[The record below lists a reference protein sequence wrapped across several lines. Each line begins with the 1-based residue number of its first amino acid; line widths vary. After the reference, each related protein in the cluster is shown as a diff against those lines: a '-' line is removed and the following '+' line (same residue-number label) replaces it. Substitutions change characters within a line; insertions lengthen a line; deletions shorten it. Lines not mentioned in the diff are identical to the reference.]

1 MAGMNGAQ
9 SLVKSLVASGIDTC
23 FANPGTSEM
32 HFVGALDSAPELRAV
47 LCLFEGVATGAADG
61 FARMTG
67 RPAATLLHLGAG
79 FANSAS
85 NLHNARRAGSAIV
98 NVVGD
103 HATYHQ
109 QYDAPLTSDVAAIA
123 RPFSHWVHSGTS
135 SKTIGGD
142 AARAVQAARE
152 APGRIAT
159 LILPADT
166 AWGEADGVAVPLPLP
181 GPAPVAGEAVALA
194 KELLTNGG
202 KCAVLL
208 RGHAVLSAEGLELAG
223 RIRKR
228 TGAQLLCDT
237 FAPRLERGAGVV
249 AVERLPYFAEML
261 TDFLKDLDSIVLVGS
276 QPPVGFFAY
285 PGKPSWCLP
294 EGCRIHYLA
303 QPHEDGAGA
312 LAALA
317 DLLGAKE
324 ADERPALA
332 LPDAPEGK
340 FNAFT
345 LGQALA
351 RVLPENAVIS
361 DDGATSSGPVL
372 AALATAPRHIHM
384 ALTGG
389 SIGQG
394 LPLAVGA
401 AVAAPTRKVVCM
413 TGDGSGLYMPQALWT
428 MAREQLD
435 IVTIVFANRA
445 YKILSVE
452 MARVGVDAPGPK
464 ANAMFELDNPYVD
477 WVSLANGFGVPAARA
492 ETIEE
497 FAAQIEVAMASKGP
511 ILIEAVL
518 A

>member
-1 MAGMNGAQ
+1 MNGAL

-32 HFVGALDSAPELRAV
+32 HFVAALDSAPELRAV

-79 FANSAS
+79 LANGAS
-85 NLHNARRAGSAIV
+85 NLHNARRAGSPIV

-109 QYDAPLTSDVAAIA
+109 QYDAPLASDVAGIA

-166 AWGEADGVAVPLPLP
+166 AWGEADTVA
-181 GPAPVAGEAVALA
+181 PALPVAGPATVTDEAVALA

-202 KCAVLL
+202 NSAILL
-208 RGHAVLSAEGLELAG
+208 RGGAVLSAEGLEIAG
-223 RIRKR
+223 RIRRK
-228 TGAQLLCDT
+228 TGARIFCDT
-237 FAPRLERGAGVV
+237 FAPRIERGAGIV
-249 AVERLPYFAEML
+249 APERLPYFSEML
-261 TDFLKDLDSIVLVGS
+261 TEFLAELDSVVLVGA

-294 EGCRIHYLA
+294 EKCRIHYLV

-317 DLLGAKE
+317 DALGANE
-324 ADERPALA
+324 PDERPVLA

-340 FNAFT
+340 LNTFA

-351 RVLPENAVIS
+351 RCLPENAVIS

-372 AALATAPRHIHM
+372 AALATARPHVHL

-394 LPLAVGA
+394 LPVAIGA
-401 AVAAPTRKVVCM
+401 AVAAPQRKVICM

-435 IVTIVFANRA
+435 IVTIVFANRE
-445 YKILSVE
+445 YKILNVE
-452 MARVGVDAPGPK
+452 MLRVGVEQPGPK
-464 ANAMFELDNPYVD
+464 AKAMFDLNDPFVD

-492 ETIEE
+492 ESIEQ
-497 FAAQIEVAMASKGP
+497 FSAQIEAAMAAKGP
-511 ILIEAVL
+511 RLIEAVL
-518 A
+518 V

>member
-1 MAGMNGAQ
+1 MNGAQ

-79 FANSAS
+79 LANGAS

-109 QYDAPLTSDVAAIA
+109 QYDAPLASDVAGIA

-135 SKTIGGD
+135 ARTIGGD
-142 AARAVQAARE
+142 VARAVQAARQ

-166 AWGEADGVAVPLPLP
+166 AWGDADMVALPLP
-181 GPAPVAGEAVALA
+181 HADPAPVCDEAVTLA
-194 KELLTNGG
+194 QELLTNGG
-202 KCAVLL
+202 KCAILL

-223 RIRKR
+223 RIRKK

-237 FAPRLERGAGVV
+237 FAPRIERGAGVV

-261 TDFLKDLDSIVLVGS
+261 TDFLKDLDSLILVGS

-294 EGCRIHYLA
+294 EHCRIHYLA
-303 QPHEDGAGA
+303 QPHEDGQGA

-317 DLLGAKE
+317 KALGAIE
-324 ADERPALA
+324 PDEPAALA
-332 LPDAPEGK
+332 LPEAPEGK

-345 LGQALA
+345 IGQALA
-351 RVLPENAVIS
+351 RVLPEDAVIS

-372 AALATAPRHIHM
+372 AALATAPRHLHM

-394 LPLAVGA
+394 LPVAVGV
-401 AVAAPTRKVVCM
+401 AVAAPDRKVVCI

-435 IVTIVFANRA
+435 VVVIVFANRE

-452 MARVGVDAPGPK
+452 MARVGVEEPGPK
-464 ANAMFELDNPYVD
+464 ANAMFDLNNPFVD
-477 WVSLANGFGVPAARA
+477 WVALANGFGVPAARA
-492 ETIEE
+492 ATIEE
-497 FAAQIEVAMASKGP
+497 FSAQIGAAMANKGP
-511 ILIEAVL
+511 LLIEAVL
-518 A
+518 V

>member
-1 MAGMNGAQ
+1 MTMNGAQ
-9 SLVKSLVASGIDTC
+9 SLVGSLVASGIDTC

-79 FANSAS
+79 LANGAS
-85 NLHNARRAGSAIV
+85 NLHNAKRAGSPIV
-98 NVVGD
+98 NIVGD

-109 QYDAPLTSDVAAIA
+109 HYDAPLASDVAGIA

-135 SKTIGGD
+135 SKTVGGD

-166 AWGEADGVAVPLPLP
+166 AWGDADTVA
-181 GPAPVAGEAVALA
+181 PALAVSPPATVSDEAVALA
-194 KELLTNGG
+194 QELLTNGG
-202 KCAVLL
+202 KSAVLL
-208 RGHAVLSAEGLELAG
+208 RGHAVLSAEGLEIAG
-223 RIRKR
+223 RIRRK
-228 TGAQLLCDT
+228 TGARIFCDT
-237 FAPRLERGAGVV
+237 FAPRIERGAGVV

-261 TDFLKDLDSIVLVGS
+261 TDFLSELDSIVLVGA
-276 QPPVGFFAY
+276 QPPVCFFAY

-294 EGCRIHYLA
+294 DGCRIHYLA
-303 QPHEDGAGA
+303 QPHEEGARA

-317 DLLGAKE
+317 DALGANE
-324 ADERPALA
+324 PDASTELA
-332 LPDAPEGK
+332 LPEAPTDK
-340 FNAFT
+340 LNAFT

-351 RVLPENAVIS
+351 RVLPEDAVIS

-401 AVAAPTRKVVCM
+401 AVAAPERKVVCI
-413 TGDGSGLYMPQALWT
+413 TGDGAGLYMPQALWT

-435 IVTIVFANRA
+435 IVTIVFANRE

-452 MARVGVDAPGPK
+452 MMRVGVEQPGPK
-464 ANAMFELDNPYVD
+464 ANAMFDLNNPFVD

-497 FAAQIEVAMASKGP
+497 FSAAIEAAMASKGP
-511 ILIEAVL
+511 LLIEAVL
-518 A
+518 V

>member
-1 MAGMNGAQ
+1 MNGAQ

-61 FARMTG
+61 YARMSG
-67 RPAATLLHLGAG
+67 KPAATLLHLGAG
-79 FANSAS
+79 LANGAS
-85 NLHNARRAGSAIV
+85 NLHNARRAASPVV

-109 QYDAPLTSDVAAIA
+109 QYDAPLASDVAGIA
-123 RPFSHWVHSGTS
+123 RPFSHWVHSSSS
-135 SKTIGGD
+135 SKTVGGD
-142 AARAVQAARE
+142 AARAVQAARS
-152 APGRIAT
+152 APGQIAT
-159 LILPADT
+159 MILPADT
-166 AWGEADGVAVPLPLP
+166 AWGEADIVAPALPVSP
-181 GPAPVAGEAVALA
+181 PAPVCDEAVALA
-194 KELLTNGG
+194 QDMLTNGG
-202 KCAVLL
+202 KSAILM
-208 RGHAVLSAEGLELAG
+208 RGHAVLSAQGLEIAG
-223 RIRKR
+223 RIRRK
-228 TGAQLLCDT
+228 TGARVFCDT

-249 AVERLPYFAEML
+249 APERLPYFAEML
-261 TDFLKDLDSIVLVGS
+261 TDFLSELDSIVLVGA

-294 EGCRIHYLA
+294 EDCRIHYLA
-303 QPHEDGAGA
+303 APHEDGAGA

-317 DLLGAKE
+317 DALGADE
-324 ADERPALA
+324 PDERPKLT
-332 LPDAPEGK
+332 LPDAPSGK

-345 LGQALA
+345 IGQALA
-351 RVLPENAVIS
+351 RVLPEDAVLS

-372 AALATAPRHIHM
+372 AALEKAPRHIHM

-394 LPLAVGA
+394 LPVAIGA
-401 AVAAPTRKVVCM
+401 AVAAPERKVVCI
-413 TGDGSGLYMPQALWT
+413 TGDGAGLYMPQALWT

-435 IVTIVFANRA
+435 IVTIVFANRE

-452 MARVGVDAPGPK
+452 MMRVGVEEPGPK
-464 ANAMFELDNPYVD
+464 ANAMFDIGTPPVD
-477 WVSLANGFGVPAARA
+477 WVSLAKGFNVKATRA

-497 FAAQIEVAMASKGP
+497 FSAQIEEAMATTGP
-511 ILIEAVL
+511 HLIEAVL

>member
-1 MAGMNGAQ
+1 MTMNGAQ
-9 SLVKSLVASGIDTC
+9 SLVGSLVASGIDTC

-79 FANSAS
+79 LANGAS

-98 NVVGD
+98 NIVGD

-109 QYDAPLTSDVAAIA
+109 QYDAPLASDVAGIA

-166 AWGEADGVAVPLPLP
+166 AWGEADAVA
-181 GPAPVAGEAVALA
+181 PALPVAEAAKVSDEAVALA
-194 KELLTNGG
+194 QELLTNGG
-202 KCAVLL
+202 KSAVLL
-208 RGHAVLSAEGLELAG
+208 RGHAVLSSEGLEIAG
-223 RIRKR
+223 RIRRR
-228 TGAQLLCDT
+228 TGARIFCDT
-237 FAPRLERGAGVV
+237 FAPRIERGAGVV

-261 TDFLKDLDSIVLVGS
+261 TDFLSELDSIVLVGA

-294 EGCRIHYLA
+294 DRCRIHYLA

-317 DLLGAKE
+317 E
-324 ADERPALA
+324 ALDASEPDKVTELA
-332 LPDAPEGK
+332 LPDAPTDK

-351 RVLPENAVIS
+351 RVLPEHAVIS

-372 AALATAPRHIHM
+372 AALATAPRHVHM

-394 LPLAVGA
+394 LPVAVGA
-401 AVAAPTRKVVCM
+401 AVAAPDRKVVCI
-413 TGDGSGLYMPQALWT
+413 TGDGAGLYMPQALWT

-435 IVTIVFANRA
+435 IVTIVFANRE

-452 MARVGVDAPGPK
+452 MMRVGVEQPGPK
-464 ANAMFELDNPYVD
+464 ANAMFDLNNPYVD

-497 FAAQIEVAMASKGP
+497 FSAAIEAAMASKGP
-511 ILIEAVL
+511 LLIEAVL
-518 A
+518 V